1 MELAIVL
8 IGFGEVGQGLIELLA
23 RTAGTLRE
31 THGVSFRV
39 VGICDSLKGSVYS
52 PDGLSLS
59 DVQQAV
65 LQSGSIVDGCGAAV
79 VGLDAL
85 QMIEQSDAQ
94 VVVEATPTN
103 IATGEPAMSHFKA
116 ALRTG
121 KHLVTTNKGPTALG
135 LHELTEMA
143 RENGV
148 EFLYE
153 GTVMAGT
160 PVLNLARRFLAG
172 CSLTRIRGILNGT
185 TNYLLSRMEEG
196 LPYPEALREAQRL
209 GYAETD
215 PENDVEGFD
224 TLAKVVILA
233 KSLMGARVQVAE
245 VACRGISRFEPET
258 VREAARENGRWKL
271 IGEIDRGGGRLI
283 ARVGPEK
290 VPATD
295 PLYSI
300 AGATNAITFSTDLLD
315 DVTIIGPGAGKTQT
329 GFAVLSDL
337 LEICRRAAA
346 PRASGSQP

>member
-8 IGFGEVGQGLIELLA
+8 IGYGVVGQGLIDLLV
-23 RTAGTLRE
+23 RTADTLRE

-39 VGICDSLKGSVYS
+39 VGICDLLRGSVYR

-59 DVQQAV
+59 EVQRAV
-65 LQSGSIVDGCGAAV
+65 RQSESLADCCTTAMT
-79 VGLDAL
+79 GLDAL
-85 QMIEQSDAQ
+85 QMIEQSDAH
-94 VVVEATPTN
+94 VVVEATPTD
-103 IATGEPAMSHFKA
+103 ITTGEPAMSYFKA
-116 ALRTG
+116 ALQTG
-121 KHLVTTNKGPTALG
+121 KHLVTTNKGPTALA
-135 LHELTEMA
+135 LHELTQMA

-172 CSLTRIRGILNGT
+172 CSFTRIRGILNGT

-196 LPYPEALREAQRL
+196 LSYDEALREAQRL

-215 PENDVEGFD
+215 PKNDVEGFD

-233 KSLMGARVQVAE
+233 NSLIGANLRVTD
-245 VACRGISRFEPET
+245 VACRGISDFEPQVIQEAT
-258 VREAARENGRWKL
+258 REKAHWKL
-271 IGEIDRGGGRLI
+271 TGEITRNAGMLT

-290 VPATD
+290 VPAAD

-300 AGATNAITFSTDLLD
+300 TGSTNAITFSTDLLE
-315 DVTIIGPGAGKTQT
+315 DVTIVGPGAGKTET
-329 GFAVLSDL
+329 GFAVLADL
-337 LEICRRAAA
+337 LEVCRIEA
-346 PRASGSQP
+346 GSK